1 MGLLIKALVLA
12 ALIKL
17 LLATEKPVLCAGIY
31 AVGVLL
37 FMIGFGV
44 PFGGQYVRVPIAFGL
59 AWLYFAGLNATEG
72 TKLFW
77 VILILG
83 LVIGMV

>member
-1 MGLLIKALVLA
+1 MIFVFKAIILTG
-12 ALIKL
+12 LIKL

-31 AVGVLL
+31 AIGVGLL
-37 FMIGFGV
+37 MLGFGV
-44 PFGGQYVRVPIAFGL
+44 PFGVTYLRVAAAFCL

-77 VILILG
+77 LILVGGLFIG
-83 LVIGMV
+83 LV